1 MFLGGNEMRDVILDN
16 SSHESSE
23 KKFLQIKSSENT
35 NMAKLGLS
43 LYILITLFYAI
54 TKIFSN
60 SGLDTK
66 YIVFTYLV
74 LLVPM
79 VLVLGLTFTKF
90 GQKYIVYMLSSLSMY
105 SGAYLC
111 YMLVMFKF
119 NIIYYIGLFF
129 IFFSIYSLFNLG
141 SKITHITGWSITIFY
156 FVLYSLFNSSF
167 HTGFIGTSIFLI
179 GINGV
184 GIASYYYREERLHK
198 IFLLGVETSKINQNL
213 SKDIEI
219 LKTKLHNSKE
229 GLSYT
234 IENIIIDIDE
244 DFGQYIRRIKEYI
257 KIISTSY
264 AESNISDD
272 QKNDFIDNICYAATF
287 HKIDEFLIRFKE
299 ENYSNSKETLQK
311 IIALYPNDDVM
322 KYVSIIESSY
332 TEFFDGSGSPKELS
346 GCDIPI
352 EARIMCAVDLYDEF
366 TTARDPEM
374 DHFQSLGELEKCSGS
389 IIDPYIYDL
398 FVQNSEKLEDIVA
411 SPKFS

>member
-1 MFLGGNEMRDVILDN
+1 MRDEILGN
-16 SSHESSE
+16 GSHESAD
-23 KKFLQIKSSENT
+23 KKYLQIKSSENT
-35 NMAKLGLS
+35 NMAKFSLS
-43 LYILITLFYAI
+43 LYILITLFYAT

-60 SGLDTK
+60 VAIDTK
-66 YIVFTYLV
+66 NIIFTYLV

-79 VLVLGLTFTKF
+79 VLVLGLTFSKF
-90 GQKYIVYMLSSLSMY
+90 GQKYIVYILSTLSIY

-119 NIIYYIGLFF
+119 NVIYYIGLFF
-129 IFFSIYSLFNLG
+129 IFFSVYSLFNLG

-156 FVLYSLFNSSF
+156 FVLYSLFSSKF
-167 HTGFIGTSIFLI
+167 DTGFIGTSIFLI

-184 GIASYYYREERLHK
+184 GIASYYYREERLRK
-198 IFLLGVETSKINQNL
+198 IFLLGVETSKSNQNL

-219 LKTKLHNSKE
+219 LKTKLHDSKE

-234 IENIIIDIDE
+234 IENIIIDINE

-264 AESNISDD
+264 AESNLSADR
-272 QKNDFIDNICYAATF
+272 KNDFIDNMCYAATF
-287 HKIDEFLIRFKE
+287 HRIDDFLIHFRE
-299 ENYSNSKETLQK
+299 EKYSNSKETLQK

-374 DHFQSLGELEKCSGS
+374 DHFQSLRELEKCSGS

-398 FVQNSEKLEDIVA
+398 FVQNSEKLEDISE
-411 SPKFS
+411 SPQFS